1 LEIDMRKLGA
11 VILAASLA
19 GTAWAQSSDQAGRAE
34 ARGGDGSRSAATVS
48 GGVGSAARE
57 NMRTQA
63 PPHNVKMVFSLNT
76 GNYLSDVQVK
86 VTDSS
91 GKTIVDAL
99 SEGPWLY
106 AQLPPGNYTATATY
120 SGSSV
125 TQRFSVGKS
134 GTRTA
139 HFRWPASVEQTAVGA
154 SGADGG
160 AQILG
165 TGPQEQR

>member
-1 LEIDMRKLGA
+1 MRKLAA
-11 VILAASLA
+11 VVMAAALAAGA
-19 GTAWAQSSDQAGRAE
+19 AWAQTTDQAGRGGAGE
-34 ARGGDGSRSAATVS
+34 ASRSTAGVAAVS
-48 GGVGSAARE
+48 GGVGTAARE

-91 GKTIVDAL
+91 GRTVVDQL

-106 AQLPPGNYTATATY
+106 AQLPAGNYTAVATY
-120 SGSSV
+120 NGKSV
-125 TQRFSVGKS
+125 TQRFSAGTS
-134 GTRTA
+134 GARTA

-154 SGADGG
+154 SGGDGG

-165 TGPQEQR
+165 TGPQGLR